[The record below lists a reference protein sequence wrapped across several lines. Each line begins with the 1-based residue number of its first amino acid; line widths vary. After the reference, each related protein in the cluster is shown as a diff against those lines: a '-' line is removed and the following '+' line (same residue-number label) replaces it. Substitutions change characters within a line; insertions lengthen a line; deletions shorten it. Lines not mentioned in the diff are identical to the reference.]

1 MKMFFYTL
9 SQSDDLPEAVLFMN
23 GGVKLPTLNDQVA
36 RAPVRAC
43 RQRRG
48 HPRLRDLPQLLRD
61 RRQASGRD
69 REQHVRHRRADEA
82 RRKGRLPLMDCC
94 VIVFSSTHS
103 AMRAE
108 KHLTGRFPVT
118 VMPTPRAVSASCGIS
133 LRFPPGDAA
142 GVRAAM
148 EELPGERGC
157 WEIYRLAPDGKADP
171 IVPT

>member
-1 MKMFFYTL
+1 
-9 SQSDDLPEAVLFMN
+9 
-23 GGVKLPTLNDQVA
+23 
-36 RAPVRAC
+36 
-43 RQRRG
+43 
-48 HPRLRDLPQLLRD
+48 
-61 RRQASGRD
+61 
-69 REQHVRHRRADEA
+69 
-82 RRKGRLPLMDCC
+82 MDCC

-171 IVPT
+171 IVPA

>member
-1 MKMFFYTL
+1 
-9 SQSDDLPEAVLFMN
+9 
-23 GGVKLPTLNDQVA
+23 
-36 RAPVRAC
+36 
-43 RQRRG
+43 
-48 HPRLRDLPQLLRD
+48 
-61 RRQASGRD
+61 
-69 REQHVRHRRADEA
+69 
-82 RRKGRLPLMDCC
+82 MDCC

-148 EELPGERGC
+148 EELSL
-157 WEIYRLAPDGKADP
+157 IH
-171 IVPT
+171 I